1 MTIVDRT
8 NQTRQRTEH
17 STVVDIAGVTSS
29 FVRGT
34 QLLQQ
39 PSLMFNSNAS
49 VDWIK
54 YNSGLG
60 YLPLAIDIP
69 WVLIQQEAH
78 AMIPHMHR
86 LELGGKDSHGWSNL
100 SIYLQG
106 EWTTLMPKTVEWF
119 KTQWPCKHFY
129 TIRLLGLDPGGMI
142 GLHTDDCR
150 GLNNINIAID
160 HPPECKFVL
169 ENAGVIP
176 FANGTA
182 FAVDTGLRHAVIN
195 PSAQLRLHIAVYH
208 EDNDQ
213 YHRVLFNSYEKY
225 CTSS

>member
-1 MTIVDRT
+1 MTIVDRN
-8 NQTRQRTEH
+8 NQTRQRIEQA
-17 STVVDIAGVTSS
+17 TVVDIAGVTPS
-29 FVRGT
+29 FVRSV
-34 QLLQQ
+34 QSQQ
-39 PSLMFNSNAS
+39 QQTPVFNPNAS

-69 WVLIQQEAH
+69 WVLLQQEAH
-78 AMIPHMHR
+78 AVVHHMHR
-86 LELGGKDSHGWSNL
+86 LDLGGKDSHGWSTL
-100 SIYLQG
+100 PIYLQG
-106 EWTTLMPKTVEWF
+106 EWTGLMPKTVEWF

-129 TIRLLGLDPGGMI
+129 TIRLLGLDPDGVI

-169 ENAGVIP
+169 ERSGVIP
-176 FANGTA
+176 FVNGA
-182 FAVDTGLRHAVIN
+182 VFAVDTGLRHAVVN
-195 PSAQLRLHIAVYH
+195 PGSQLRLHIAVYH
-208 EDNDQ
+208 EDNEQ
-213 YHRVLFNSYEKY
+213 YQQVLFNSYEKY